1 MNLAILFGLG
11 ICTGLL
17 AGLFGLG
24 GGVLI
29 VPVLN
34 LWGFPIVTAAATS
47 LVGVF
52 LTALSG
58 TIRYSWTNQLNWQ
71 NALQIALFGV
81 PAVQVGAWLARHLP
95 DSWLAISFSLLL
107 LAAIYLMGL
116 RKTLIDTETFAIL
129 LDSDSDEG
137 TRQNQTRSRWEFAK
151 IGGLGGA
158 IAGLFGIG
166 GGIVM
171 VPLQVLLLGE
181 SIASAVPTTLA
192 AVTAI
197 AASGLA
203 QYAWN
208 GNVLWVPG
216 LCIGGGGIL
225 GVQLGTRLL
234 PHLSAT
240 LINTL
245 FRLILFVLSL
255 YMMRQGLVSGII

>member
-1 MNLAILFGLG
+1 MSLAILFGLG

-24 GGVLI
+24 GGILI

-34 LWGFPIVTAAATS
+34 LWGFPVVTAAATS
-47 LVGVF
+47 LIGVF

-71 NALQIALFGV
+71 NAWQIALFGV
-81 PAVQVGAWLARHLP
+81 STVQIGAWLARHLP

-107 LAAIYLMGL
+107 LGAIYLMGL
-116 RKTLIDTETFAIL
+116 RKTLIDTESFASL
-129 LDSDSDEG
+129 LDSDSPG
-137 TRQNQTRSRWEFAK
+137 ILGKNQTRSRWEFAK

-181 SIASAVPTTLA
+181 SIPHHPRRRHSDRRFRFSPICLEWQCLVDSRFMYRLRWHPGGTT
-192 AVTAI
+192 
-197 AASGLA
+197 
-203 QYAWN
+203 
-208 GNVLWVPG
+208 GNPPPPSP
-216 LCIGGGGIL
+216 
-225 GVQLGTRLL
+225 QRLF
-234 PHLSAT
+234 
-240 LINTL
+240 N
-245 FRLILFVLSL
+245 
-255 YMMRQGLVSGII
+255 

>member
-24 GGVLI
+24 GGILI

-34 LWGFPIVTAAATS
+34 LWGFPVVTAAATS

-58 TIRYSWTNQLNWQ
+58 TIRYSWTNQLNWR
-71 NALQIALFGV
+71 NALQISLFGV
-81 PAVQVGAWLARHLP
+81 LAVQIGAWLARHLP
-95 DSWLAISFSLLL
+95 DSWLAICFSLLL

-116 RKTLIDTETFAIL
+116 RKALIDTETFASL
-129 LDSDSDEG
+129 LDSDSPEISSK
-137 TRQNQTRSRWEFAK
+137 NQTHSRWEFAK
-151 IGGLGGA
+151 IGCFGGA

-192 AVTAI
+192 AVMAI

-208 GNVLWVPG
+208 GNVLWIPG
-216 LCIGGGGIL
+216 LCIGCGGIL

-255 YMMRQGLVSGII
+255 YMMRQGFVSGLV

>member
-1 MNLAILFGLG
+1 MNLVILFGLG

-24 GGVLI
+24 GGILM
-29 VPVLN
+29 VPLLN
-34 LWGFPIVTAAATS
+34 FWGFPVVTAAATS
-47 LVGVF
+47 LIGVF

-58 TIRYSWTNQLNWQ
+58 TIRYSWTNQLNWR

-81 PAVQVGAWLARHLP
+81 PAVQMGAWLARHLP
-95 DSWLAISFSLLL
+95 DSWLGISFSVLLL
-107 LAAIYLMGL
+107 GAIYLMGL
-116 RKTLIDTETFAIL
+116 RKTLSDTESFANL
-129 LDSDSDEG
+129 LDLDSSDISG
-137 TRQNQTRSRWEFAK
+137 KNQTRSRWEFAK
-151 IGGLGGA
+151 IGCLGGA

-208 GNVLWVPG
+208 GNVLWIPG
-216 LCIGGGGIL
+216 LCIGCGGIL

-245 FRLILFVLSL
+245 FRLILFVLSV
-255 YMMRQGLVSGII
+255 YMMRQGLVSAIA

>member
-1 MNLAILFGLG
+1 MSLAILFGLG

-24 GGVLI
+24 GGILI
-29 VPVLN
+29 VPLLN
-34 LWGFPIVTAAATS
+34 FWGFPVVTAAATS
-47 LVGVF
+47 LIGVF

-58 TIRYSWTNQLNWQ
+58 TIRYSWTKQLNWR

-81 PAVQVGAWLARHLP
+81 PAVQIGAWLARHLP
-95 DSWLAISFSLLL
+95 DNALAISFSLLL
-107 LAAIYLMGL
+107 LGAIYLMGL
-116 RKTLIDTETFAIL
+116 RKTLIDTEIFASL
-129 LDSDSDEG
+129 LDPDSPDILVK
-137 TRQNQTRSRWEFAK
+137 NQTRSRWDFAK
-151 IGGLGGA
+151 IGSLGGA

-208 GNVLWVPG
+208 GNVLWIPG
-216 LCIGGGGIL
+216 LCIGCGGIL

-255 YMMRQGLVSGII
+255 YMMRQGLVSVIV

>member
-1 MNLAILFGLG
+1 MNLVILFGLG
-11 ICTGLL
+11 ICTRLL

-24 GGVLI
+24 GGILM
-29 VPVLN
+29 VPLLN
-34 LWGFPIVTAAATS
+34 FWGFPVVTAAATS
-47 LVGVF
+47 LIGVF

-58 TIRYSWTNQLNWQ
+58 TIRYSLTNQLNWQ

-81 PAVQVGAWLARHLP
+81 PAVQIGAWLARHLP
-95 DSWLAISFSLLL
+95 DSWLAISFSVLLL
-107 LAAIYLMGL
+107 GTIYLMGL
-116 RKTLIDTETFAIL
+116 RRTLIDTESFASFL
-129 LDSDSDEG
+129 DLDSSDISG
-137 TRQNQTRSRWEFAK
+137 KNQTRSRWEFAK
-151 IGGLGGA
+151 IGCLGGA

-197 AASGLA
+197 SASGLA

-208 GNVLWVPG
+208 GNVLWIPG
-216 LCIGGGGIL
+216 LCIGCGGIL

-245 FRLILFVLSL
+245 FRLILFVLSV
-255 YMMRQGLVSGII
+255 YMMRQGLVSAIA

>member
-1 MNLAILFGLG
+1 MALAILFGLG

-24 GGVLI
+24 GGILL
-29 VPVLN
+29 VPALS
-34 LWGFPIVTAAATS
+34 LWGLPVVTAGATS

-52 LTALSG
+52 LTAVSG
-58 TIRYSWTNQLNWQ
+58 TIRYGWEGNLNWR
-71 NALQIALFGV
+71 NALQIAAFGI
-81 PAVQVGAWLARHLP
+81 PTVQLGAWVARHIP
-95 DSWLAISFSLLL
+95 EGWLAVSFSLLL

-116 RKTLIDTETFAIL
+116 RKTLIDKDAIATLLDTETPEKLIKSPTF
-129 LDSDSDEG
+129 
-137 TRQNQTRSRWEFAK
+137 SRWEFAK

-158 IAGLFGIG
+158 IAGLFGVG

-171 VPLQVLLLGE
+171 VPLQVLLMGE
-181 SIASAVPTTLA
+181 SISSAVPTTLA

-208 GNVLWVPG
+208 GNVLWIPG
-216 LCIGGGGIL
+216 LCIGCGGIL

-234 PHLSAT
+234 PHLSAA
-240 LINTL
+240 LMNNL

-255 YMMRQGLVSGII
+255 YMMGQGLARGLV

>member
-24 GGVLI
+24 GGILI

-34 LWGFPIVTAAATS
+34 LWGFPVVTAAATS
-47 LVGVF
+47 LIGVF

-58 TIRYSWTNQLNWQ
+58 TIRYSCMNQLNWK
-71 NALQIALFGV
+71 NALKLCLFGV
-81 PAVQVGAWLARHLP
+81 PSVQVGAWLARHLP
-95 DSWLAISFSLLL
+95 DRGLALSFSLLL

-116 RKTLIDTETFAIL
+116 RKTLIDTESFASL
-129 LDSDSDEG
+129 LDSDSADSLG
-137 TRQNQTRSRWEFAK
+137 KNPTRSRWEFAK
-151 IGGLGGA
+151 IGGLGGM

-197 AASGLA
+197 AASGLV

-208 GNVLWVPG
+208 GNVLWIPG
-216 LCIGGGGIL
+216 LCIGCGGIL

-255 YMMRQGLVSGII
+255 YMMRQGLVSAIV

>member
-1 MNLAILFGLG
+1 MNLLILFGLG

-24 GGVLI
+24 GGILI

-34 LWGFPIVTAAATS
+34 LWGFPVVTAAATS

-58 TIRYSWTNQLNWQ
+58 TIRYSWTKQLNCR
-71 NALQIALFGV
+71 NALQISLFGV
-81 PAVQVGAWLARHLP
+81 LTVQIGAWLARHLP
-95 DSWLAISFSLLL
+95 DSWLAICFSLLL

-116 RKTLIDTETFAIL
+116 RKTLINTESFASL
-129 LDSDSDEG
+129 LDSNSPEIFSEKP
-137 TRQNQTRSRWEFAK
+137 TNSPWEFAK
-151 IGGLGGA
+151 IGCLGGA

-192 AVTAI
+192 AVMAI

-208 GNVLWVPG
+208 GNVLWIPG
-216 LCIGGGGIL
+216 LCIGCGGIL

-255 YMMRQGLVSGII
+255 YMMRQGFVRGLV